1 MNNWSDYEL
10 LFEILVISINVLWY
24 SAIVAGVVEKI
35 LDVRKGKVRE
45 VKNDKTKKKQ
55 EKSTKII

>member
-24 SAIVAGVVEKI
+24 SAIVAGVVEWI
-35 LDVRKGKVRE
+35 VKV
-45 VKNDKTKKKQ
+45 VKK
-55 EKSTKII
+55 

>member
-24 SAIVAGVVEKI
+24 TAIVAGIIEKI
-35 LDVRKGKVRE
+35 LDVRKGKG
-45 VKNDKTKKKQ
+45 KQNDK
-55 EKSTKII
+55 S